1 MNNSPIISDIFYT
14 LLVEFSNIKVSWD
27 LPAWE
32 LLPTFRVLI
41 TLLFVRQQVCY
52 TGCFFIFSNFKVPL
66 ALQAIQGQ
74 RLSEDGLPT
83 IKSVEIVCVAQLR
96 KHVRGFLPA
105 FRRKMFLT
113 YPGQPIVC
121 GKCFQIGQLVR
132 VKVSHGCPMWRSSTD
147 SVLHQKTLDQTP
159 WRRTIILFSKNSESI
174 LFI

>member
-1 MNNSPIISDIFYT
+1 MSMCLEIFQPENYSQRLEFTSHCFLSD
-14 LLVEFSNIKVSWD
+14 N
-27 LPAWE
+27 
-32 LLPTFRVLI
+32 R
-41 TLLFVRQQVCY
+41 FVTQDV
-52 TGCFFIFSNFKVPL
+52 FFIFSNFKVPL

-132 VKVSHGCPMWRSSTD
+132 VKVSHGYPT
-147 SVLHQKTLDQTP
+147 
-159 WRRTIILFSKNSESI
+159 
-174 LFI
+174 